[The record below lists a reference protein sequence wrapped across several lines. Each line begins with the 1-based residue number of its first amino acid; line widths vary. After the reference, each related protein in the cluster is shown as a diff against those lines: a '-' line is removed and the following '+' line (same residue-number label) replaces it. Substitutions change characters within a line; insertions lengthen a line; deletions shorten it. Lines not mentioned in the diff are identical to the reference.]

1 MAEGKMSDRGMI
13 LVISGPSGAGKG
25 TILQEVVRRNGNLKF
40 SVSATTRK
48 PRPGE
53 IPDVSYFYKTRE
65 EFEEMIASGEILEW
79 DEFCCNKYGTPKTPL
94 AKAIESG
101 ADVLMDVTVPGA
113 MAVKAAFP
121 EDSVT
126 VFILPPSLEEL
137 ERRLRGRNTETEEEI
152 TRRLSKAS
160 NEIEK
165 QDSFQYKLVNDD
177 VENAACRLLGILAE
191 AKQKRTEKGL

>member
-1 MAEGKMSDRGMI
+1 MSFAVTNME
-13 LVISGPSGAGKG
+13 L
-25 TILQEVVRRNGNLKF
+25 LK
-40 SVSATTRK
+40 R
-48 PRPGE
+48 
-53 IPDVSYFYKTRE
+53 
-65 EFEEMIASGEILEW
+65 
-79 DEFCCNKYGTPKTPL
+79 
-94 AKAIESG
+94 G